1 MFSFVTGG
9 AAVKRIARPFAIVI
23 LSITLLRPVFA
34 EQPTPHA
41 VSDWIKSAVIYELN
55 PRTFSATG
63 NFRGVEQRLDYLKDL
78 GVSIIWIMPIH
89 PVGQAK
95 KKGSVGSAYAVQD
108 YYAINPSYG
117 TKDDFKR
124 LVSEAHQH
132 GLKVIIDIVANHTA
146 WDSVLMKHP
155 EFYKKDV
162 QGNII
167 SPNPDWTDV
176 AGLDY
181 KNPQLRT
188 YMTDMLKYWLREF
201 DLDGFRC
208 DVAGE
213 VPTDFWENARGE
225 LMKIKPDI
233 VMIAEANKPE
243 LLTKAFDL
251 DYAWPFHSMMTNV
264 LENGAPAQAMMFNW
278 ETERERYPK
287 GALEMR
293 FSDNHDE
300 KRALARFG
308 ERGALAASALVFTMD
323 GVPMLYNGMEA
334 GDTTESGAPALFE
347 KLPVFWQISERRPNF
362 LPFYKQLIALR
373 GAHPAL
379 QQGKTEWVRNGAPDR
394 VLTYFRRG
402 AGEEY
407 FVAINVSNQPYVG
420 VADAPNGEYQDETP
434 GLDEAAREKIT
445 LPALVL
451 NAWDF
456 RIYRKVR

>member
-1 MFSFVTGG
+1 M
-9 AAVKRIARPFAIVI
+9 KRIVRPFAIAI
-23 LSITLLRPVFA
+23 LSITLLRPVLA
-34 EQPTPHA
+34 EQPAPHA
-41 VSDWIKSAVIYELN
+41 VSDWIKSAVIYEIN

-63 NFRGVEQRLDYLKDL
+63 DFRGVEQRLDYLKDL
-78 GVSIIWIMPIH
+78 GVTIIWIMPIH
-89 PVGQAK
+89 PVGQTK
-95 KKGSVGSAYAVQD
+95 KKGSIGSAYAVQD

-155 EFYKKDV
+155 EFYKKDA

-167 SPNPDWTDV
+167 PPNPDWTDV

-188 YMTDMLKYWLREF
+188 YMTDMLKYWLKEF

-225 LMKIKPDI
+225 LTKIKPQI

-251 DYAWPFHSMMTNV
+251 DYAWPFHNMMTNV

-300 KRALARFG
+300 KRAIARFG

-347 KLPVFWQISERRPNF
+347 KLAVFWQISERRANF

-373 GAHPAL
+373 RAHPAL
-379 QQGKTEWVRNGAPDR
+379 QQGETEWVLNGAPNR

-407 FVAINVSNQPYVG
+407 FVAINVSNQPYAG
-420 VADAPNGEYQDETP
+420 VANVPNGEYVDETP
-434 GLDEAAREKIT
+434 GLDEAARAKIT
-445 LPALVL
+445 LPVL
-451 NAWDF
+451 ILSAWDF
-456 RIYRKVR
+456 RIYREVH